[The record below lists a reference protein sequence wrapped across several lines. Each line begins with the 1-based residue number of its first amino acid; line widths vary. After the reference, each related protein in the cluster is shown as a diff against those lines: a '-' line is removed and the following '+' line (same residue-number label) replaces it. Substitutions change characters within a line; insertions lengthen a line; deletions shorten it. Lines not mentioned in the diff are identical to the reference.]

1 MMIKLPY
8 IRTFGCVRCVLLWI
22 QIKALSSYHHTFAY
36 TNCSECS
43 PKLYSLRDG
52 WRHQN
57 GWIFGKFPK
66 KFAIWFSENEGGRS
80 PVPDCEHPSM
90 INLADLF
97 KGSIAYCNIIQSEI
111 VFQIWWSV
119 FKKWT
124 IRMLPGDLIAY
135 VKKVSG
141 EGHLTENLKETRS
154 SWLNCALR
162 GYEAVYWVSVGQ

>member
-1 MMIKLPY
+1 
-8 IRTFGCVRCVLLWI
+8 
-22 QIKALSSYHHTFAY
+22 
-36 TNCSECS
+36 
-43 PKLYSLRDG
+43 
-52 WRHQN
+52 
-57 GWIFGKFPK
+57 
-66 KFAIWFSENEGGRS
+66 
-80 PVPDCEHPSM
+80 M

-162 GYEAVYWVSVGQ
+162 GYEAVYQVSVGQYCIYLVVLSQYKAVPVGNWWYWVSISRYFVVLGQCGAVLGGIWWYWQSIGRYWLVLGGTETV